1 VLFYGEVTA
10 APVLPTS
17 SAVRRHGSARWIIAA
32 SASVVAFGGVYV
44 MAVLTE
50 TGQSVEDSILS
61 SVDDDRLL
69 GSGSALDAISPAALM
84 LLVGLTML
92 VAFLRRRPGAA
103 LQSGALIIG
112 ATVTTQVLKQV
123 VPRPDLTGELYGN
136 SFPSGHTTIAVAA
149 LFAVMTA
156 FGRHVRPLVFLIG
169 TAFAAIVAEQ
179 TVAYGWHRSS
189 DIVGACAVA
198 LFWLAAVRFTASRLA
213 GKARGRLRS
222 PAAVDAVGPKAFA
235 LTSGLLGLALVA
247 CLTISG
253 LVWGIGIGSDMS
265 VTTSTGSGVLTGAR
279 LAAAGVVLVTAW
291 VGWKLDRRS

>member
-1 VLFYGEVTA
+1 VTA
-10 APVLPTS
+10 TS
-17 SAVRRHGSARWIIAA
+17 ALSTTSAVRRRASGRWVLAAA
-32 SASVVAFGGVYV
+32 SSVVVLGGVYAV
-44 MAVLTE
+44 AVLTE
-50 TGQSVEDSILS
+50 TGQAVEDGILS
-61 SVDDDRLL
+61 SVDSETLL
-69 GSGSALDAISPAALM
+69 GSGSALDAISPTAL
-84 LLVGLTML
+84 LLVVGVTMF
-92 VAFLRRRPGAA
+92 VAFARRRPGAA
-103 LQSGALIIG
+103 LQSGALIVG
-112 ATVTTQVLKQV
+112 ATVTTQVLKQL

-156 FGRHVRPLVFLIG
+156 FGRHVRPLMFLIG

-179 TVAYGWHRSS
+179 TVAFGWHRSS
-189 DIVGACAVA
+189 DVVGACAVA

-235 LTSGLLGLALVA
+235 LTSGLLGLALVT

-265 VTTSTGSGVLTGAR
+265 ITTSTGTGVLTGAR